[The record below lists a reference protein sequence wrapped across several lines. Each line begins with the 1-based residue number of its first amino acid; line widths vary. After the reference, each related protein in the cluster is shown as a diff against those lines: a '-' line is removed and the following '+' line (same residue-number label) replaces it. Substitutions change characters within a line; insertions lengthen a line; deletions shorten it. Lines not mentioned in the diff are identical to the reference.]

1 MFQIQ
6 KLFKNPR
13 ACKALTGMTPYEIE
27 QLVLLFTANLKEY
40 RIKLLPNRKRK
51 MGGGQKGKLPSVVE
65 KLIFVLIYLKIYPT
79 YDTLAFMADL
89 PRSKAFRWIHL
100 LLPVL
105 EMTLGR
111 TLSLPKRKARNF
123 EEILRAFPDI
133 KEIFIDG
140 TERRVEKPRKL
151 KKRNKLYSGK
161 KKATTRKTVIVT
173 TKDKR
178 ILAMTPTK
186 SGRRHDKRLWDK
198 FYNTTDIPPDVDAF
212 VDTGFQGMQAMHD
225 RTFIPAKATK
235 NHPLTLEQKQN
246 NTLISSVR
254 IVVEHAIGGFKRFKA
269 ASDVYRNK
277 LANLDDTLTYLSAGL
292 WNFHLLH
299 TT

>member
-6 KLFKNPR
+6 KLLKNPR

-27 QLVLLFTANLKEY
+27 QLALLFTENLAVY
-40 RIKLLPNRKRK
+40 RKQLVPNRKRK
-51 MGGGQKGKLPSVVE
+51 LGGGQKGKLPLALQ

-79 YDTLAFMADL
+79 YDSLAFMVDL
-89 PRSKAFRWIHL
+89 PRSKAFRWVHL

-105 EMTLGR
+105 EMTLAN
-111 TLSLPKRKARNF
+111 TLSLPKRKPRNL
-123 EEILRAFPDI
+123 EEVFRDFPAV

-140 TERRVEKPRKL
+140 SERRVEKPRKP
-151 KKRNKLYSGK
+151 KQRNKLYSGK
-161 KKATTRKTVIVT
+161 KKAVTRKTVIISD
-173 TKDKR
+173 KHKR

-198 FYNTTDIPPDVDAF
+198 YYDTAQIPETIEVYT
-212 VDTGFQGMQAMHD
+212 DTGFQGLQTLHHN
-225 RTFIPAKATK
+225 TNIPSKASK
-235 NHPLTLEQKQN
+235 GKPLSDAQKQT

-254 IVVEHAIGGFKRFKA
+254 IIIEHAIGGYKRFKT
-269 ASDVYRNK
+269 ASDIYRNK
-277 LANLDDTLTYLSAGL
+277 KANLDDYLTEISIGL

-299 TT
+299 TI